1 MLTPVVRHLALVI
14 ITQNGCLLITS
25 VPMATGSTLAECLH
39 ALISMLGVQSTLHL
53 TSIAFLKINFNS

>member
-1 MLTPVVRHLALVI
+1 MLTPVVRHLALV

-25 VPMATGSTLAECLH
+25 VPMATGSMLAECLH

-53 TSIAFLKINFNS
+53 ISIAFLKINFSNG